1 MSAAIKAPKHLL
13 IIAIVALLWNFVG
26 AYDYVMTVSENEA
39 YLAQFTPEQ
48 LAYFTSFP
56 AWVGFTWPIAIWGG
70 VLGCILLLLKKHL
83 AVPVFLVSLVSMVL
97 TAIYNYGMSEGM
109 DVMGTGG
116 FIFSLVIFLVSLG
129 LVLYS
134 RAMHKMGYLT

>member
-1 MSAAIKAPKHLL
+1 MSSAIKAPKHLL
-13 IIAIVALLWNFVG
+13 IIAIVTLLWNLVG
-26 AYDYVMTVSENEA
+26 AYDYLMTVSENEA

-48 LAYFTSFP
+48 LEYFTSFP
-56 AWVGFTWPIAIWGG
+56 MWVSFTWPIAIWGG

-97 TAIYNYGMSEGM
+97 TAVYNYGMSEGM

-116 FIFSLVIFLVSLG
+116 FIFTMVIFLVALG
-129 LVLYS
+129 LWLYS
-134 RAMHKMGYLT
+134 RAMHARGILT